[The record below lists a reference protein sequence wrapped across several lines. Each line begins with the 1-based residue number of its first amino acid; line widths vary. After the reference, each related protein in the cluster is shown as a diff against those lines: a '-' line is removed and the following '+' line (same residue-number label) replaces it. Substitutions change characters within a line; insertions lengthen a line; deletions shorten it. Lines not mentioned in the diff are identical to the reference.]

1 MPNMKATFKT
11 IIIKSQ
17 EQMLNECAET
27 MNAVMRGEPVAPQE
41 PEYSFTSFEA
51 FRRAMTPQRF
61 ALLRLIREKR
71 PDSIKELAALAG
83 RDMKNVS
90 EDVKILLEMDLLELE
105 KRGKT
110 KAPRLHYDG
119 FRLEV
124 AV

>member
-1 MPNMKATFKT
+1 MKTTFKN

-27 MNAVMRGEPVAPQE
+27 MNAMMCGETVAPQE